1 MPDYLFVRIPTSSRC
16 QQHLLE
22 DDVTLALDDL
32 ASDRPQMRF
41 IAQSVCRLGRAGEV
55 AARIEG
61 ADAWWHDDGQAL
73 LASYGIRVCGLLA

>member
-22 DDVTLALDDL
+22 DDV
-32 ASDRPQMRF
+32 
-41 IAQSVCRLGRAGEV
+41 AQSVCRLGRAGEV